1 MTPCGR
7 RPADVESDEMLRFVL
22 VRGVEFIGEAASRV
36 TRRGGPLHPFGVPL
50 PLWAT
55 ACTHLI
61 REGGLQPSG
70 VRFGTADDSPD
81 WG

>member
-36 TRRGGPLHPFGVPL
+36 TRRGGPLHPSHEGFGVN
-50 PLWAT
+50 
-55 ACTHLI
+55 
-61 REGGLQPSG
+61 G
-70 VRFGTADDSPD
+70 VFELHRVVLGVE
-81 WG
+81 